1 MFNRTSCAMMRRNLA
16 CTSSIFLPCN
26 NFIAFN
32 NKVTTTTTTTFFAQ
46 NNNNTSSSS
55 SSSASFAVLS
65 TSKRWCSTSSS
76 SKNENDIEGGG
87 EKVTDQDGLNLGN
100 DMPPLLQ
107 YNENL
112 VNAALRL
119 VEFANQSSEE
129 NVDGVPVVTPEVEA
143 GIANIMAML
152 FHEEYIP
159 LVEQFLAVRE
169 LTKLEAIRKNPKLLE
184 AVHDITAA
192 LVPEPVVG
200 LLKVVDADLEIYDND
215 ALGDVEHFIVLILE
229 GQENDDEFVRAL
241 QTMQNR
247 NPQLDQSTSFIILL
261 QNMNDVLLQAR
272 LAHLLTEACLS
283 FDPEKTG
290 KIKVAE
296 LEDSLKKI
304 LPKEAVEKMMGRI
317 EGDENGCVPYAQM
330 SRVLLRGKEVEVV
343 GVKE

>member
-1 MFNRTSCAMMRRNLA
+1 MFNKFSSSIFRRNLA
-16 CTSSIFLPCN
+16 
-26 NFIAFN
+26 
-32 NKVTTTTTTTFFAQ
+32 VV
-46 NNNNTSSSS
+46 SSSLTLLPKFAPIQQINSLLFVQQQS
-55 SSSASFAVLS
+55 SVLF
-65 TSKRWCSTSSS
+65 TPKRWNS
-76 SKNENDIEGGG
+76 SKNSDDDSSNSAT
-87 EKVTDQDGLNLGN
+87 KTVHVSDQDLALGN

-112 VNAALRL
+112 VASALRL

-129 NVDGVPVVTPEVEA
+129 QQDPNVPPVTPEVEA
-143 GIANIMAML
+143 GIGNIMAML

-192 LVPEPVVG
+192 LVPDTIVG
-200 LLKVVDADLEIYDND
+200 LLKVVDADFTVYDND
-215 ALGDVEHFIVLILE
+215 ALQDVEHFIVLILE

-247 NPQLDQSTSFIILL
+247 NPQLDQSTAFIILL

-290 KIKVAE
+290 NIKVAE
-296 LEDSLKKI
+296 LKESLEKI
-304 LPKEAVEKMMGRI
+304 LPKEAVAKMMERI
-317 EGDENGCVPYAQM
+317 EGDAKGCVPYSQM
-330 SRVLLRGKEVEVV
+330 ARVLLRGKEVEIV